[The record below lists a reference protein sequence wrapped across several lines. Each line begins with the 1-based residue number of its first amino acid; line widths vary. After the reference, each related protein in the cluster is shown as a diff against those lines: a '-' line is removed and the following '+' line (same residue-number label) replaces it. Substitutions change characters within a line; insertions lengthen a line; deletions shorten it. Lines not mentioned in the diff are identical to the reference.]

1 MRHIHS
7 NSNGDRAVYETNR
20 TPPIERSTKI
30 GACQVRGTHSA
41 HTPHVIWIGAIL
53 GALFGWAGIFFAACM
68 WLFMALARLA
78 FALIMFAAQVLIA
91 ISALIAELIVYL
103 YRRLTRPPTTPD
115 GLTPKRRKR

>member
-1 MRHIHS
+1 M
-7 NSNGDRAVYETNR
+7 
-20 TPPIERSTKI
+20 
-30 GACQVRGTHSA
+30 
-41 HTPHVIWIGAIL
+41 IWIGAIL

-103 YRRLTRPPTTPD
+103 YRRLTRPPATPD
-115 GLTPKRRKR
+115 GLTPKRVVKRPRGPRKG